1 MNKLSIFHL
10 LYFIIFLQAC
20 HSKKEDFDASGSFEA
35 DEVVV
40 SAQLSGQLNTFN
52 VSEGD
57 TLKKGEAVGTID
69 SVNIVL
75 QKEQVQASIKALG
88 EKTQNVKP
96 QISLLQDQLSVQQS
110 QLTNLQHERERTERL
125 VKADAATGKQL
136 DDIIAQIDILQ
147 KQMNVTKQQIA
158 VQKSTIST
166 QNRGVLS
173 ERKPLQTRVEQLD
186 DQISRAT
193 IVNPINGTVL
203 TKYAEAGE
211 MMTVGKALYQIADLS
226 TITLRA
232 YITGSQLAAIKLNQ
246 PVNVLVDNGADD
258 YKTYPGIITWISGKA
273 EFTPKTIQ
281 TKEERANLV
290 YAIKIR
296 VKNDGFLKIGMYAE
310 VQFNINK

>member
-1 MNKLSIFHL
+1 MNKLIIFHL
-10 LYFIIFLQAC
+10 LCFIIFLQAC

-57 TLKKGEAVGTID
+57 TLKKGETVGTID
-69 SVNIVL
+69 SVNMVL
-75 QKEQVQASIKALG
+75 QKQQVQASIKALG
-88 EKTQNVKP
+88 EKTQNIKP

-110 QLTNLQHERERTERL
+110 QLTNLQHEKERTERL

-147 KQMNVTKQQIA
+147 KQMNVTKQQVA
-158 VQKSTIST
+158 VQKNTIST

-173 ERKPLQTRVEQLD
+173 EREPLQTRVAQLD

-211 MMTVGKALYQIADLS
+211 MMTAGKALYKIADLS

-246 PVNVLVDNGADD
+246 PATVLVDNGADD
-258 YKTYPGIITWISGKA
+258 YKTYQGIITWISGKA

-281 TKEERANLV
+281 TKRGKGQPGVCN
-290 YAIKIR
+290 
-296 VKNDGFLKIGMYAE
+296 
-310 VQFNINK
+310 QNKSRQ